1 MPFGFEERRDIERVV
16 QTVLFNERLSR
27 GGTVFGSGG
36 YTAPACSYIASSTS
50 AIVGSTG
57 SAATPAT
64 VKFYSISTGSTLSLL
79 STGETV
85 YNLTK
90 EYIYA
95 NSYFLAQREYGSQ
108 NYIVP
113 PNAGSIVLC
122 KTDASHAVDATGTV
136 SIYASTSSD
145 TGHNITATNIYANLD
160 SGAWAHAEK
169 RNGKWYLIA
178 GRC

>member
-1 MPFGFEERRDIERVV
+1 MAFGFEDRRDIERII
-16 QTVLFNERLSR
+16 QTVLFKERLGR
-27 GGTVFGSGG
+27 GGTIFGSGG

-50 AIVGSTG
+50 AILSSTG
-57 SAATPAT
+57 SLVTSAT

-95 NSYFLAQREYGSQ
+95 NSYFVAQREYGTH

-122 KTDASHAVDATGTV
+122 KTDSSHAVDATGTV

-145 TGHNITATNIYANLD
+145 TGDNITATNIYADLA

-169 RNGKWYLIA
+169 RNGKWYLIS